1 MVDNRWI
8 VSYNLQLAT
17 KYHTHIN
24 MEICLSI
31 SAIKY
36 LYKYVY
42 KGLDRA
48 TVVVERWADT
58 PSLENNVQAV
68 VANGELQ
75 NRDEIKTYL
84 EGCYVYAT
92 LGHGT

>member
-24 MEICLSI
+24 VEICLSI
-31 SAIKY
+31 SVIKY

-48 TVVVERWADT
+48 TAVVER
-58 PSLENNVQAV
+58 
-68 VANGELQ
+68 
-75 NRDEIKTYL
+75 
-84 EGCYVYAT
+84 
-92 LGHGT
+92 